1 MLMLSN
7 IVQRVV
13 FKNTAPKALYDLYM
27 NAKKHSIATGA
38 PAQITGKKGA
48 KFSAHKGYITGEN
61 LALVKDQLIVQT
73 WRGADWDKKEADSHF
88 TIYLEPKGKDTVLH
102 AIHAGVPGKHA
113 AGVEKGWFTHYW
125 EPWKK
130 YLAGKPIEKYP
141 EM

>member
-1 MLMLSN
+1 MLSN

-13 FKNTAPKALYDLYM
+13 FKNTTPKALYELYM
-27 NAKKHSIATGA
+27 NAKKHSIATAA
-38 PAQITGKKGA
+38 PAKITGKKGV
-48 KFSAHKGYITGEN
+48 KFSAHNGYITGEN
-61 LALVKDQLIVQT
+61 LELVKDQLIVQT
-73 WRGADWDKKEADSHF
+73 WRGADWDEKDADSLF

-102 AIHAGVPGKHA
+102 AIHAGVPARHA
-113 AGVEKGWFTHYW
+113 EGVEKGWFTHYW